1 MHNKAFYNADGD
13 FLIVPQQGPLNITTE
28 LGKIHVDINEI
39 CVIQQGIRF
48 SVEVSGPSRGYILE
62 VFNGHFQL
70 PNLGPIGSNG
80 LANPRDFL
88 TPAASFEDRR
98 VEEGYSIVS
107 KFQGVLFEAT
117 QDHTPF
123 DVVAWHGNYAPYK
136 YNLSNFVVVNSVS
149 VDHMDPSIFTVL
161 TCPSVKPGVAVADFV
176 IFPPRWSVQ
185 EHTFR
190 PPYYHRISRVIFIT
204 VLSMLSL
211 TQVTV

>member
-1 MHNKAFYNADGD
+1 LYNLCL
-13 FLIVPQQGPLNITTE
+13 FV
-28 LGKIHVDINEI
+28 
-39 CVIQQGIRF
+39 
-48 SVEVSGPSRGYILE
+48 
-62 VFNGHFQL
+62 
-70 PNLGPIGSNG
+70 GSNG